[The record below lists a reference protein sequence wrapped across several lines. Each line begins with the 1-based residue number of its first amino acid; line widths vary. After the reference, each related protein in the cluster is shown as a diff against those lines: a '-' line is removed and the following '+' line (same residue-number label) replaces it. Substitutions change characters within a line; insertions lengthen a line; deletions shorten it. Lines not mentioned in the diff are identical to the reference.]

1 MSITLNNLIAIKSRT
16 KKRVGRG
23 ESSGKGK
30 TSARGMKGQKAR
42 GKLPLSFEGGQLPIV
57 KRLPFRR
64 GIGNRPAK
72 EKFALSLSRLEI
84 FKEGEKVDI
93 GALVDKGIIAE
104 ADKNKK
110 IKIVAGKIEK
120 ALKIALPASAA
131 AKKAIEKAKGSLI
144 DV

>member
-1 MSITLNNLIAIKSRT
+1 MTLNNLMAIKTRT

-57 KRLPFRR
+57 KRLPFQR

-72 EKFALSLSRLEI
+72 EKLALSLSQLAA
-84 FKEGEKVDI
+84 FKEGEEVNIKTLI
-93 GALVDKGIIAE
+93 AKGIITE

-110 IKIVAGKIEK
+110 IKLVDGKLDK
-120 ALKIALPASAA
+120 ALKVALPASAT
-131 AKKAIEKAKGSLI
+131 AKKAIEKAKGNLAN
-144 DV
+144 V